1 MLVVEAVGGVLT
13 GSLALLSD
21 AGHVLAD
28 VGALVLALV
37 ALGVASRPPTLRK
50 SFGYHRFEVL
60 AALGNGLTLWV
71 LVAFLAWEAVRRL
84 SEPVDV
90 DVAGM
95 LGVAGLGLVANVAS
109 AALLARVQE
118 AGLNLR
124 AALLHVI
131 GDLLGSVGTLVA
143 GAVMWAT
150 GWTRADP
157 IASLFICAL
166 ILVSSWTL
174 IRDTVNVLMEGTPR
188 EVDMDALQRAIAAEP
203 GIRGVHDLHVWTV
216 TSGFHALSAHVE
228 VDAGLDRERVLRRL
242 NVLLRERFRLE
253 HTTLQLEDPLQPHD
267 ATLQIHRTSTYRS

>member
-1 MLVVEAVGGVLT
+1 VVEAVGGVLT

-28 VGALVLALV
+28 VGALALALV

-71 LVAFLAWEAVRRL
+71 LVAFLAWEAVRRIA
-84 SEPVDV
+84 EPVEV
-90 DVAGM
+90 DVPGM
-95 LGVAGLGLVANVAS
+95 LGIASLGLAANVAS
-109 AALLARVQE
+109 AVLLARVAE

-143 GAVMWAT
+143 GGVMWAT

-157 IASLFICAL
+157 VASLFICAL

-174 IRDTVNVLMEGTPR
+174 IGDTVNVLMEGTPR
-188 EVDMDALQRAIAAEP
+188 DVDMDALQRAIAAEP
-203 GIRGVHDLHVWTV
+203 GVRGVHDLHVWTV

-228 VDAGLDRERVLRRL
+228 VDRGVDRERILRRL
-242 NVLLRERFRLE
+242 NVLLRDRGLE
-253 HTTLQLEDPLQPHD
+253 HTTLQLEDPRLPPAD
-267 ATLQIHRTSTYRS
+267 TLQIHRTSTGRG

>member
-1 MLVVEAVGGVLT
+1 VVEAVGGILT
-13 GSLALLSD
+13 RSLALLSD

-28 VGALVLALV
+28 VGALAMALV

-50 SFGYHRFEVL
+50 SFGYHRLEVL

-71 LVAFLAWEAVRRL
+71 LVAFIGWEAVRRL
-84 SEPVDV
+84 AQPVDV
-90 DVAGM
+90 DVPGM
-95 LGVAGLGLVANVAS
+95 LGVAGVGLAANVAS
-109 AALLARVQE
+109 AVLLARVAE

-131 GDLLGSVGTLVA
+131 GDLLGSVGTIVA

-157 IASLFICAL
+157 VASLFICAL
-166 ILVSSWTL
+166 IMVSSWTL

-188 EVDMDALQRAIAAEP
+188 DVDMDALRRAIAGEP
-203 GIRGVHDLHVWTV
+203 GVRGVHDLHVWTV

-242 NVLLRERFRLE
+242 NVLLRERFGLE
-253 HTTLQLEDPLQPHD
+253 HTTLQLEDPRLPAAD
-267 ATLQIHRTSTYRS
+267 TLQIHRTSTYRG

>member
-109 AALLARVQE
+109 AVLLARVQE

-203 GIRGVHDLHVWTV
+203 GIRGV
-216 TSGFHALSAHVE
+216 
-228 VDAGLDRERVLRRL
+228 
-242 NVLLRERFRLE
+242 
-253 HTTLQLEDPLQPHD
+253 
-267 ATLQIHRTSTYRS
+267 

>member
-1 MLVVEAVGGVLT
+1 VVEAVGGVLT

-28 VGALVLALV
+28 VGALALALV

-71 LVAFLAWEAVRRL
+71 LVAFLAWEAVRRIA
-84 SEPVDV
+84 EPVEV
-90 DVAGM
+90 DVPGM
-95 LGVAGLGLVANVAS
+95 LGIAGLGLAANVAS
-109 AALLARVQE
+109 AVLLARVAE

-143 GAVMWAT
+143 GGVMWAT

-157 IASLFICAL
+157 VASLFICAL

-188 EVDMDALQRAIAAEP
+188 DVDMDALQRAIAAEP
-203 GIRGVHDLHVWTV
+203 GVRGVHDLHLWTV

-228 VDAGLDRERVLRRL
+228 VDRGVDRERILRRL
-242 NVLLRERFRLE
+242 NVLLRDRGLE
-253 HTTLQLEDPLQPHD
+253 HTTLQLEDPRLPPAD
-267 ATLQIHRTSTYRS
+267 TLQIHRTSTGRG